1 MKIHIISNRDDYDD
15 DDDGDDDSLHED
27 SAKKRSGAFSNP
39 EKETSHQTH
48 HLDCNHDGDGGG
60 NHDGDC
66 GGLPS
71 PSSSP

>member
-1 MKIHIISNRDDYDD
+1 MISNQDEYDD

-48 HLDCNHDGDGGG
+48 HLDCNHDGDGDDGG
-60 NHDGDC
+60 NHDGDG

>member
-1 MKIHIISNRDDYDD
+1 MKIHIISNQDEYDDDDDGDYD

-39 EKETSHQTH
+39 KKETSHQTH

-60 NHDGDC
+60 
-66 GGLPS
+66 LPS